1 MSKRLERI
9 GEVCSAGDLSDM
21 LDSIEQDESNTDSRL
36 QEQLSLLLEMVEEWE
51 QCERKI
57 KEVAAWVE
65 KAKSNLESA
74 HLKKKTLRDQLTARE
89 VRRKKKKNFVWF
101 IVTVYYVYNFIPAV

>member
-9 GEVCSAGDLSDM
+9 GEACSPGDLTDM
-21 LDSIEQDESNTDSRL
+21 LDNIEQDESNSDSRL

-57 KEVAAWVE
+57 REVAAWVE
-65 KAKSNLESA
+65 KAKSNLESP
-74 HLKKKTLRDQLTARE
+74 HLNKKSSRDQLSARE
-89 VRRKKKKNFVWF
+89 V
-101 IVTVYYVYNFIPAV
+101 